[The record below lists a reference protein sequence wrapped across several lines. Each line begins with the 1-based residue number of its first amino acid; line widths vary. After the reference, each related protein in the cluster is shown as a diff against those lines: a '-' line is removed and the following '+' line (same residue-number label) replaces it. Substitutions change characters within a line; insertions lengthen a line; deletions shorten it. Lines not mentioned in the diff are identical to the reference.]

1 MLCLTSTFAMAQEE
15 AVVKVSGGKI
25 GAPTALF
32 DEQLASFKFGT
43 YPKDMRLEVLLVQL
57 HEGKTDTTCIYDG
70 MLSSKER
77 KRIDIAAVRKEGKLL
92 VMCADYGSNIAMF
105 PLKTS
110 SQLAFFPLPAPK
122 NETGRSIAI
131 GFFTEEADA
140 DNSLKKILPINQ
152 QKESQRQQ
160 LMNELKDGKTECF
173 LLTYRL
179 SES

>member
-32 DEQLASFKFGT
+32 DEQLASFKIGT
-43 YPKDMRLEVLLVQL
+43 YPKDMRLEVLLVRL

-70 MLSSKER
+70 MLSSKDR